1 MVSMESTPEP
11 RRDREIYP
19 NAPLKLVAAEVRYPL
34 SPRLAKLEPDALLER
49 LGDLVP
55 LAEED
60 QPLMQ
65 VMVGPAGV
73 EPPAST
79 PLGSRRLR
87 LLSKARHL
95 AVTIT
100 GTNTI
105 IETTTYERF
114 EVFQEVV
121 GRVFDALE
129 KLGPPVGIERLGL
142 RYIDEIRVAEVSESP
157 GDWQEYVDSSLLAAT
172 DASAGALADMG
183 QHPEVWQGLIQF
195 SGREGRGLHLRYGAG
210 LGTVV
215 NPNGPLRFPG
225 GTDERPAFII
235 DLDSFWGPA
244 ELSDFSVPSLVK
256 ECEGLHE
263 PLSRLFERII
273 TDRLRNEVLRTG
285 KED

>member
-1 MVSMESTPEP
+1 MDSP
-11 RRDREIYP
+11 RHSPGDREVYP

-34 SPRLAKLEPDALLER
+34 SPRLAKLEPDVVLEQ
-49 LGDLVP
+49 LGDLAP

-65 VMVGPAGV
+65 VMLSPAGA
-73 EPPAST
+73 EPPPST

-87 LLSKARHL
+87 LLSKTKDL
-95 AVTIT
+95 AVTIS

-114 EVFQEVV
+114 EAFQDILA
-121 GRVFDALE
+121 RVFDALE
-129 KLGPPVGIERLGL
+129 RLGPPVGVERLGL
-142 RYIDEIRVAEVSESP
+142 RYIDEIRVPEVPDAP
-157 GDWQEYVDSSLLAAT
+157 GDWHEYVDTSLLAAI
-172 DASAGALADMG
+172 DASVGAMSDLG
-183 QHPEVWQGLIQF
+183 QLPQAWQGLIQF
-195 SGREGRGLHLRYGAG
+195 SGPQGRGLNLRYGAG

-215 NPNGPLRFPG
+215 NRNGPLRFPG
-225 GTDERPAFII
+225 EADERPAFII
-235 DLDSFWGPA
+235 DLDSFWGPV
-244 ELSDFSVPSLVK
+244 ELGDFSSPSLVK

-285 KED
+285 KEG